1 MFVDQSAI
9 ITLGELKSIKTDES
23 RKNNFFP
30 ITWNSEIRARQNQ
43 FICFLIMIMFVFLKY
58 HFFTFNT

>member
-43 FICFLIMIMFVFLKY
+43 FICFL
-58 HFFTFNT
+58 